1 MALPFARD
9 GREKVLG
16 MCRPGGLSNA
26 PPQEVGNLFVGKEDT
41 LFAGK
46 ESPGRSVSRET
57 VGLQISFS
65 GLHLPFIQLVSG
77 RSALYLVILAPSSGV
92 SSSGMQLWRCLVDC
106 MSHRNKLS
114 GLHSVRCSRQ
124 GYR

>member
-1 MALPFARD
+1 
-9 GREKVLG
+9 

-57 VGLQISFS
+57 VQQFS
-65 GLHLPFIQLVSG
+65 IQCT
-77 RSALYLVILAPSSGV
+77 LAF
-92 SSSGMQLWRCLVDC
+92 
-106 MSHRNKLS
+106 
-114 GLHSVRCSRQ
+114 HS
-124 GYR
+124 

>member
-1 MALPFARD
+1 MTVLQLLVMIVRKV
-9 GREKVLG
+9 EVLG

-57 VGLQISFS
+57 VQLLLSV
-65 GLHLPFIQLVSG
+65 LPCTSAFHDRLTRLKVQLVSG
-77 RSALYLVILAPSSGV
+77 RSA
-92 SSSGMQLWRCLVDC
+92 R
-106 MSHRNKLS
+106 
-114 GLHSVRCSRQ
+114 
-124 GYR
+124 